1 LWRTVSR
8 EKDLMLEQ
16 GQRVKR
22 KGRQRTCDELT
33 TASIPCPPVPLRGNE
48 VENLGAEPG
57 KKGGVG

>member
-1 LWRTVSR
+1 
-8 EKDLMLEQ
+8 MLEQ